1 MRKTIFQIHH
11 SVISY
16 LINNEPKAILNEVI
30 DVCHLIL
37 IVPNIFEIHQSQEK
51 FKHYDV
57 VYYNINR
64 LFLILNIYSNQNNDN
79 GPRKPL
85 DSQCPLCLNTPISF
99 SKMSLYLSIEI
110 DDGYKACVDSNS
122 Y

>member
-11 SVISY
+11 CVISY

-30 DVCHLIL
+30 DVCHFIL
-37 IVPNIFEIHQSQEK
+37 IVPNIFKIHQSQEK
-51 FKHYDV
+51 FKHYDI
-57 VYYNINR
+57 VYYNVNR
-64 LFLILNIYSNQNNDN
+64 WFLILNINCYQNYDNDQS
-79 GPRKPL
+79 KPL
-85 DSQCPLCLNTPISF
+85 DSKCPLCLNAPVSF
-99 SKMSLYLSIEI
+99 SKKSENLTLEI